1 MDAIFYDDNPLPI
14 GETGDE
20 KYLEDFQEE
29 DFQEEVDNE
38 DEVDNE
44 EDFQEE
50 DEVDNEDKEDE
61 EDEYPSDLDNEYPDS
76 DYYDED
82 YYDERSDPHW
92 SDDDSDRDDD
102 FYDEYEENYYE
113 EVQVTKKQNLKQN
126 LEVEII
132 DITPEI
138 EILNQNDKEKFN
150 QVEDKLI
157 TLSKNLT
164 CIICL
169 TNQVQILTI
178 PCGHLIMCSPCSLN
192 LSPSVS
198 LRETSG
204 ANSNDEKCPKCRTPI
219 YNKIIARLP

>member
-1 MDAIFYDDNPLPI
+1 MDAIFYDDPLPI

-44 EDFQEE
+44 EDEE
-50 DEVDNEDKEDE
+50 VN
-61 EDEYPSDLDNEYPDS
+61 EYPSDLDNEYPDS
-76 DYYDED
+76 DYYN
-82 YYDERSDPHW
+82 ERSDPHW
-92 SDDDSDRDDD
+92 SDDDSDRDLDD
-102 FYDEYEENYYE
+102 LYDLYDEYEENYYE
-113 EVQVTKKQNLKQN
+113 EVQVTKKQN

-178 PCGHLIMCSPCSLN
+178 PCGHLIMCNPCSLN
-192 LSPSVS
+192 LVCP
-198 LRETSG
+198 SG

>member
-1 MDAIFYDDNPLPI
+1 MDAIFYDDNPLP

-38 DEVDNE
+38 DNE
-44 EDFQEE
+44 EDEI
-50 DEVDNEDKEDE
+50 N
-61 EDEYPSDLDNEYPDS
+61 EYPSDLDNEYPDS
-76 DYYDED
+76 DYYDE
-82 YYDERSDPHW
+82 RSDPHW
-92 SDDDSDRDDD
+92 SDDDSDRDLDDDDD

-138 EILNQNDKEKFN
+138 EILNKNDKEKFN

-178 PCGHLIMCSPCSLN
+178 PCGHLIMCNPCSLN
-192 LSPSVS
+192 LVCPSVS
-198 LRETSG
+198 RRETSG